1 MSLIVK
7 IKTKLIFHLL
17 KKDIHS
23 EFAKFLISSLMK
35 QSVFNDYTTNNV
47 NLNYVALYFLEVCK
61 QEQKQS
67 YNDFVSYLNYY
78 FYKDEHIENDI
89 DDGRISEVIFKLTD
103 DFKNFVEQLE
113 LRDDIS
119 KLNLQEKEKQQL
131 TDKLNKL
138 SNNNDNNSL
147 STEQIEELKK
157 NVNDVLTLENKLTAE
172 HKLIKKLFDFH
183 EAEFLSEYELNKLLS
198 IQNDKER
205 IKAIEN
211 KIYEMKD
218 EVRKRLAELEP

>member
-35 QSVFNDYTTNNV
+35 QSVFNDYTTDNV

-113 LRDDIS
+113 LRNDIS
-119 KLNLQEKEKQQL
+119 KLNLQKKEKQQL

-183 EAEFLSEYELNKLLS
+183 EAEFLSEYELNRLLS

>member
-1 MSLIVK
+1 MTDEFKSFVK
-7 IKTKLIFHLL
+7 Q
-17 KKDIHS
+17 D
-23 EFAKFLISSLMK
+23 EFKS
-35 QSVFNDYTTNNV
+35 
-47 NLNYVALYFLEVCK
+47 
-61 QEQKQS
+61 
-67 YNDFVSYLNYY
+67 FV
-78 FYKDEHIENDI
+78 K
-89 DDGRISEVIFKLTD
+89 
-103 DFKNFVEQLE
+103 QLE

-183 EAEFLSEYELNKLLS
+183 EAEFLSEYELNRLLS

>member
-119 KLNLQEKEKQQL
+119 KLNLQKKEKQQL

-138 SNNNDNNSL
+138 LNNNDNNSL

-183 EAEFLSEYELNKLLS
+183 EAEFLSEYELNRLLS

>member
-47 NLNYVALYFLEVCK
+47 NLNYVALYFLE
-61 QEQKQS
+61 KQS

-119 KLNLQEKEKQQL
+119 KLNLQKKEKQQL

-183 EAEFLSEYELNKLLS
+183 EAEFLSEYELNRLLS

-218 EVRKRLAELEP
+218 EVRKRLSELEP

>member
-47 NLNYVALYFLEVCK
+47 NLNYVALYFLE
-61 QEQKQS
+61 KQS

-119 KLNLQEKEKQQL
+119 KLNLQKKEKQQL

-183 EAEFLSEYELNKLLS
+183 EAEFLSEYELNRLLS

>member
-1 MSLIVK
+1 MSLITK
-7 IKTKLIFHLL
+7 IKTRLIFHLL

-23 EFAKFLISSLMK
+23 EFVQFLISSLMK
-35 QSVFNDYTTNNV
+35 KNVFEDYKTNNV

-67 YNDFVSYLNYY
+67 YNDFIKYLNYY
-78 FYKDEHIENDI
+78 FYKDEYIENDI
-89 DDGRISEVIFKLTD
+89 DDGKIPEVIFKLTD
-103 DFKNFVEQLE
+103 EFKSFVKQLE

-119 KLNLQEKEKQQL
+119 KLNLQKKEKQQL
-131 TDKLNKL
+131 TDELDKL
-138 SNNNDNNSL
+138 SNNNNSL
-147 STEQIEELKK
+147 SIEQIEELKK

-172 HKLIKKLFDFH
+172 HKLIKKMFDFH

-198 IQNDKER
+198 IQDDKER
-205 IKAIEN
+205 IKSIEN

>member
-1 MSLIVK
+1 M
-7 IKTKLIFHLL
+7 
-17 KKDIHS
+17 KKNV
-23 EFAKFLISSLMK
+23 FA
-35 QSVFNDYTTNNV
+35 DYKTNNV
-47 NLNYVALYFLEVCK
+47 NLNYVALYFLEVYK

-67 YNDFVSYLNYY
+67 YNDFVNYLNYY

-89 DDGRISEVIFKLTD
+89 DDGKISEITFKLTD
-103 DFKNFVEQLE
+103 EFKSFVEQLE

-119 KLNLQEKEKQQL
+119 KLNLQKKEKQQL
-131 TDKLNKL
+131 TDELDKL
-138 SNNNDNNSL
+138 SNNNNSL
-147 STEQIEELKK
+147 SIEQIEELKK

-172 HKLIKKLFDFH
+172 HKLIKKLFDFR

-198 IQNDKER
+198 IQDDKER
-205 IKAIEN
+205 IKSIEN

>member
-47 NLNYVALYFLEVCK
+47 NLNYVALYFLE
-61 QEQKQS
+61 KQS

-119 KLNLQEKEKQQL
+119 KLNLQKKEKQQL

-147 STEQIEELKK
+147 STEQIEK
-157 NVNDVLTLENKLTAE
+157 NL
-172 HKLIKKLFDFH
+172 
-183 EAEFLSEYELNKLLS
+183 
-198 IQNDKER
+198 
-205 IKAIEN
+205 
-211 KIYEMKD
+211 
-218 EVRKRLAELEP
+218 RKMLMMY

>member
-113 LRDDIS
+113 LRNDIS
-119 KLNLQEKEKQQL
+119 KLNLQKKEKQQL

-183 EAEFLSEYELNKLLS
+183 EAEFLSEYELNRLLS

-218 EVRKRLAELEP
+218 EVRKRLSELEP

>member
-23 EFAKFLISSLMK
+23 EFAIFLISSLI
-35 QSVFNDYTTNNV
+35 QQNVLNDYTTNNV

-61 QEQKQS
+61 QEQS

-78 FYKDEHIENDI
+78 FYEDEYIKDDI
-89 DDGRISEVIFKLTD
+89 DDGKISEIAFKLTD
-103 DFKNFVEQLE
+103 EFKKFVEQLE

-119 KLNLQEKEKQQL
+119 KLNLQKKEKQQL
-131 TDKLNKL
+131 TDELDKL
-138 SNNNDNNSL
+138 SNNNNSL
-147 STEQIEELKK
+147 SIEQIEELKK
-157 NVNDVLTLENKLTAE
+157 NVNDVLILENKLTAE

-183 EAEFLSEYELNKLLS
+183 EVEFLSEYDLNKLLS
-198 IQNDKER
+198 IQDDKER
-205 IKAIEN
+205 ITAIEN

>member
-119 KLNLQEKEKQQL
+119 KLNLQKKEKQQL

-183 EAEFLSEYELNKLLS
+183 EAEFLSEYELNRLLS